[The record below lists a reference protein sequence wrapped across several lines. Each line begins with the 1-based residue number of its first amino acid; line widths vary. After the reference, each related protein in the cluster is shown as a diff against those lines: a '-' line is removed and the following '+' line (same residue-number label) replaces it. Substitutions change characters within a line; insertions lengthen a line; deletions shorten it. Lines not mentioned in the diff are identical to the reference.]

1 MLKSRPALFALLLVL
16 PALGLAAPGADA
28 PPTDESIREVFK
40 ETHLRG
46 LMGSALE
53 QVKPNISAQL
63 ERELAGKPLNEKQ
76 RQIIEESSQQ
86 RVALMQQA
94 LDWELLE
101 PKLIAAY
108 REAFTQHDIDQML
121 VFYRSPTGQKAI
133 SRQPQ
138 IMQQVG
144 QFTMERV
151 TAITPQLQQL
161 QREMMQ
167 KVRAAADV
175 AADPAAKPP
184 SQ

>member
-1 MLKSRPALFALLLVL
+1 MPKSRGALFALCLLL
-16 PALGLAAPGADA
+16 PALGLAAAGADA
-28 PPTDESIREVFK
+28 PPSDESIREVFE
-40 ETHLRG
+40 ETHIQG
-46 LMGSALE
+46 IMGAALE
-53 QVKPNISAQL
+53 QVKPNVRAQL
-63 ERELAGKPLNEKQ
+63 QRELGGTHLNEKQ
-76 RQIIEESSQQ
+76 RQIIEDSSQQ
-86 RVALMQQA
+86 RIALMQQA
-94 LDWELLE
+94 LDWQLLE

-133 SRQPQ
+133 AKQPQ

-151 TAITPQLQQL
+151 SAITPQLQQL

-175 AADPAAKPP
+175 ATDPEAKPP